1 MTPLCCI
8 DVKVQCDDND
18 DDDDDDD
25 GDDDDDDDDC
35 DDTIRGR
42 NCTIQILDSSRA
54 STLSLY
60 ELRKGDFR
68 EGAKRV
74 KNGIRTKNEKGG
86 THGLIHARHI
96 NMNSCSVALEAY
108 RYSAHVACSSQAT
121 GTNYLRYESTKNLL
135 WVDKQQGERSPSLLH
150 QQPVTSTKNLRI
162 APLDGYK
169 HLICIETR
177 LTLAIK
183 RSTPRNSGQFS
194 ITKMANLESFHS
206 DQRRKGLPSIFWK
219 PSMSTTK
226 DNSKSPAALI
236 VPICYNPSN
245 ENLSK
250 KI

>member
-1 MTPLCCI
+1 
-8 DVKVQCDDND
+8 
-18 DDDDDDD
+18 
-25 GDDDDDDDDC
+25 
-35 DDTIRGR
+35 
-42 NCTIQILDSSRA
+42 
-54 STLSLY
+54 
-60 ELRKGDFR
+60 
-68 EGAKRV
+68 
-74 KNGIRTKNEKGG
+74 
-86 THGLIHARHI
+86 
-96 NMNSCSVALEAY
+96 MNSCSVALEAY

-206 DQRRKGLPSIFWK
+206 VFPIKSNAYSTKAPLPPRKLQLQLASFVCK
-219 PSMSTTK
+219 
-226 DNSKSPAALI
+226 
-236 VPICYNPSN
+236 
-245 ENLSK
+245 
-250 KI
+250 